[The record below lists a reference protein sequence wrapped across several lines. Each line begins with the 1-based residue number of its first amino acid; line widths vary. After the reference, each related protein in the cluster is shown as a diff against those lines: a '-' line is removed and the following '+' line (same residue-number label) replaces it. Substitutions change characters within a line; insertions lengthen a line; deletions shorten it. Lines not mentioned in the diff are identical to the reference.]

1 MQLAVDAA
9 TSEPEPTA
17 WTHWQLGKLYWS
29 VGRIDAAEHE
39 YRAALA
45 AFPGYVYALDALAQ
59 VEAARGHI
67 AKAISLE
74 SRAVDEIPLPQFV
87 GLLGDLYRSDGR
99 PALARRQYQLV
110 GVIQRLLV
118 ANGVKTDLETAL
130 FDVDHGIRLR
140 HALVLARRADAD
152 RPSIDGDDVLALGA
166 RPQRTL
172 RRSTPRGHGKP
183 SGSGRTTP

>member
-1 MQLAVDAA
+1 M
-9 TSEPEPTA
+9 
-17 WTHWQLGKLYWS
+17 
-29 VGRIDAAEHE
+29 GRIDAAEHE

-99 PALARRQYQLV
+99 PAPRAAAVPARS
-110 GVIQRLLV
+110 
-118 ANGVKTDLETAL
+118 A
-130 FDVDHGIRLR
+130 
-140 HALVLARRADAD
+140 
-152 RPSIDGDDVLALGA
+152 
-166 RPQRTL
+166 
-172 RRSTPRGHGKP
+172 
-183 SGSGRTTP
+183 